1 MPRPNWSR
9 PLPQPLVIPDVM
21 TLTTLADVRELLRHV
36 PKERRALHTW
46 RYVADQ
52 LEAAARGDVEAVH
65 VSVALRMALSMEH
78 VQCLPA

>member
-1 MPRPNWSR
+1 
-9 PLPQPLVIPDVM
+9 
-21 TLTTLADVRELLRHV
+21 LLRHV

-65 VSVALRMALSMEH
+65 VSVALRMTLSMEH